1 MARIVVQTDD
11 RQTVLEEPDIQ
22 VSDVSNARTR
32 LQLMGRLQAA
42 VGDAERSRPR
52 RRKVKRLLT
61 ILPAADYREVSG

>member
-11 RQTVLEEPDIQ
+11 RRTVLEEPDVQ
-22 VSDVSNARTR
+22 VADVSDARTR

-52 RRKVKRLLT
+52 RHVKRLLT

>member
-11 RQTVLEEPDIQ
+11 RQTVLEEPDVQ
-22 VSDVSNARTR
+22 VSDVSDARTR

-42 VGDAERSRPR
+42 VGTAERTRPR
-52 RRKVKRLLT
+52 RQVKRLLT